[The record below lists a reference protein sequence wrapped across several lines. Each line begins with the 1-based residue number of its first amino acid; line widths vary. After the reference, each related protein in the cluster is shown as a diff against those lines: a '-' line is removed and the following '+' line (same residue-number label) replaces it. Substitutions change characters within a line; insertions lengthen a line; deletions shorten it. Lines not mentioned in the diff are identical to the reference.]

1 MSIRKITGTDRYHSA
16 SEDWNTIPMLQNAK
30 RALVAALCLALSL
43 PGWPATAQPV
53 GLPSMGVASG
63 DEMSPA
69 VERQLGEAIMVQG
82 RRDPTYID
90 DTELNQYLTTMGR
103 KLAAF
108 APGPVPR
115 VEMFGVLDPDINAFT
130 MPGGFIGVNSGLLLA
145 AQSES
150 ELAAV
155 LGHELGHVAQ
165 RHIARGMTQ
174 QGQNGMVA
182 IASMAAALLA
192 ALAGSGNL
200 AMGIAAFGQAAA
212 LNRQLGFSRDAE
224 READRAGLQMLY
236 KAGYDPKAMAQMFG
250 RLMNASRLNEG
261 MGGGAWASTHPQSI
275 ERMSDMENRIQA
287 MPAVHYTDSAD
298 FWFLRAKLRIMQGHD
313 SQSLLY
319 AREQLQSE
327 AKSSQGVRRAAALYG
342 LAEYWRRRQD
352 FNQAASYSDQA
363 KTAWPDG
370 APELANQAIDIALAR
385 KDPAAAV
392 QQAQAAIQRWP
403 GQRALGMA
411 YARALQSA
419 GRQAEAQAYLRDKT
433 KVWGED
439 QPDLYQTLAK
449 IEDASGSPVAARRD
463 MAQFYVLT
471 GAYAAA
477 AMQLQQARR
486 MSTDFYEQSQLDAQ
500 LHDVQQRLQDE
511 RNLLE
516 KFKGA
521 VPVG

>member
-1 MSIRKITGTDRYHSA
+1 
-16 SEDWNTIPMLQNAK
+16 
-30 RALVAALCLALSL
+30 
-43 PGWPATAQPV
+43 
-53 GLPSMGVASG
+53 
-63 DEMSPA
+63 MSPA

-90 DTELNQYLTTMGR
+90 DAELGQYLTAMGR

-108 APGPVPR
+108 SPGPVPK
-115 VEMFGVLDPDINAFT
+115 VEMFGVLDPEINAFT
-130 MPGGFIGVNSGLLLA
+130 MPGGFIGVNSGLFMSS
-145 AQSES
+145 QSES

-155 LGHELGHVAQ
+155 LAHEIGHVSQ

-174 QGQNGMVA
+174 QGQNSMVA
-182 IASMAAALLA
+182 MASLAAALLA

-224 READRAGLQMLY
+224 READRAGLQMLQ

-250 RLMNASRLNEG
+250 RLMSASRLNEG

-287 MPAVHYTDSAD
+287 MPAVRYNDSAE
-298 FWFLRAKLRIMQGHD
+298 FWFLRAKLRVLQGRD

-327 AKSSQGVRRAAALYG
+327 ATSSQGLAAGPPQGEPAPPGGSKHEVRSVGADMRRAAALYG

-352 FNQAASYSDQA
+352 LNQAASYSDQA
-363 KTAWPDG
+363 KAAWPEG
-370 APELANQAIDIALAR
+370 TPELAVQSIDIALAR
-385 KDPAAAV
+385 KDSAAAV

-419 GRQAEAQAYLRDKT
+419 GRLADAQVYLRDKA
-433 KVWGED
+433 KAWGED
-439 QPDLYQTLAK
+439 QPDLFQTLAK
-449 IEDASGSPVAARRD
+449 IEDASGNHVAARRD

-477 AMQLQQARR
+477 ALQLQQARR

-500 LHDVQQRLQDE
+500 LRDVQQRLQDE

-521 VPVG
+521 VPIG